1 MKPTTAVL
9 HAAFIA
15 VFAVTA
21 SHIDSRPADAA
32 VIKQG
37 EVCKRNND
45 HCITIGGGGDSVP
58 FLVKSHTF
66 NAPTAGTALVSF
78 HGTMQCIN
86 DADVDDTS
94 HGVIDLTTQ
103 IVIGAETPSFQAPG
117 GQRHAMRL
125 APPGSFD
132 HSVPVNL
139 ASARVL
145 QLTQGKHTFSFKM
158 VRNAMQE
165 LTTCHVHNGNF
176 TVVFVP

>member
-1 MKPTTAVL
+1 MKLTTAAL
-9 HAAFIA
+9 RATFIA

-45 HCITIGGGGDSVP
+45 HCITIGPGDNVP
-58 FLVKSHTF
+58 FTVKSYTF
-66 NAPTAGTALVSF
+66 VAPTAGTALVSF
-78 HGTMQCIN
+78 HGTMQCVN
-86 DADVDDTS
+86 DASVDDTL
-94 HGVIDLTTQ
+94 HGIIDLTTQ

-125 APPGSFD
+125 APPGDFD
-132 HSVPVNL
+132 HSAAINL

-158 VRNAMQE
+158 VRNALQDQI
-165 LTTCHVHNGNF
+165 LCFVHNGNF